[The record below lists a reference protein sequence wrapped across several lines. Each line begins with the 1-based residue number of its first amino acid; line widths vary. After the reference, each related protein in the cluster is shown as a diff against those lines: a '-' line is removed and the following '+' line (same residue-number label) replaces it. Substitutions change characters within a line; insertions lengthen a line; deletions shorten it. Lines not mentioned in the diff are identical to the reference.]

1 MSKKYLLNI
10 RPKYLKFEN
19 AKSPDQKLSIILDE
33 TVYLRLVLAGG
44 WGGNDETTDYPDTRV
59 SNFSPQTL
67 FRKCLNTD
75 FIRGAG
81 LCTKVHFFALKKL
94 LQKMKEGTLICT

>member
-1 MSKKYLLNI
+1 MQNPPT
-10 RPKYLKFEN
+10 RNCPF
-19 AKSPDQKLSIILDE
+19 LDE

-44 WGGNDETTDYPDTRV
+44 WGGNDETTDYPDTRA

-75 FIRGAG
+75 FIDLNFF
-81 LCTKVHFFALKKL
+81 LCIRYLKKNSKRIL
-94 LQKMKEGTLICT
+94 DPTSKFKSILVFKYLSI